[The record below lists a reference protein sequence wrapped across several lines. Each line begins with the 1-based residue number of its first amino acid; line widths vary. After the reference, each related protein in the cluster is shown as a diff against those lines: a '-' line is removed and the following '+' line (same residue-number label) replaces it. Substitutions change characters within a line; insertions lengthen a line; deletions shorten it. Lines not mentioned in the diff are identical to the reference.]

1 MLLFFIVTLVHAN
14 KLLIE
19 VEDDQKKPMRKAAS
33 YYPPDPEVQEV
44 EAESKE
50 VMEPVVRRNGRNRF
64 RSGGV
69 DGEF

>member
-1 MLLFFIVTLVHAN
+1 MLLFFIVTLVQAN

-19 VEDDQKKPMRKAAS
+19 VKDDEKKPMSKAAP

-50 VMEPVVRRNGRNRF
+50 VMEPVVRRNRRNRF